1 MKKNNKKPANI
12 SILVTVFCF
21 SFIVFS
27 AFAVDMAF
35 VTLNRAKLQRAAE
48 TTALASVAKYKGS
61 YLDDSRKYFNLYK
74 TKTDTL
80 KDAQLMNVQ
89 YKNED
94 NGDTKIKIEAQL
106 VIPTYFLRFAGLKS
120 VTIKANSYAKTYE
133 QIQENIIFE
142 DIVSSESLITNKSG
156 DEIEIR
162 NNTST
167 NGYFIFAGIK
177 NDYGEYIWKDIGCKA
192 DVQTYKI
199 PVGTNT
205 YNLICARRA
214 RFDFSKQCTGNTDIN
229 IAKYIKIYA
238 ANPNDCL
245 AYGTTAQE
253 AVTYGYGLQIK
264 ILNNTKLITKD
275 DF

>member
-94 NGDTKIKIEAQL
+94 NGDTKVKIEAQL

-142 DIVSSESLITNKSG
+142 A
-156 DEIEIR
+156 IR
-162 NNTST
+162 NMTVDQGTKENMILLYKELDSAECFGRSDISALLNISGT
-167 NGYFIFAGIK
+167 GAGVLLTK
-177 NDYGEYIWKDIGCKA
+177 MKEN
-192 DVQTYKI
+192 
-199 PVGTNT
+199 
-205 YNLICARRA
+205 NLIEPVKG
-214 RFDFSKQCTGNTDIN
+214 FGKG
-229 IAKYIKIYA
+229 KYKF
-238 ANPNDCL
+238 
-245 AYGTTAQE
+245 
-253 AVTYGYGLQIK
+253 K
-264 ILNNTKLITKD
+264 K
-275 DF
+275 